1 MDETILKQCLA
12 NAIQYIIDI
21 SETDLTRT
29 EIIDIMTYDIGFQDT
44 LEAENFAFDYGLFGS
59 SDFE

>member
-44 LEAENFAFDYGLFGS
+44 LEAENFAVDYGLFGS